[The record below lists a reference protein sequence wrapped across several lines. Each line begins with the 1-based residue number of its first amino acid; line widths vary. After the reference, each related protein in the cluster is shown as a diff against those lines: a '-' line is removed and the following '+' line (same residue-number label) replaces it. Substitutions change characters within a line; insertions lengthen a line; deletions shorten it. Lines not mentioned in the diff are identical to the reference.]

1 MIDHRLRNERILK
14 EAGDSEVAVILLDV
28 VLGYGS
34 HPDPASEM
42 VPVIH
47 KAKDLADKAG
57 RHLVVVGFVCGTSL
71 DPQDL
76 SKQEA
81 ALRDAGVILAE
92 SNAQAVRLAAA
103 VVSGPTTVG
112 GMP

>member
-1 MIDHRLRNERILK
+1 M
-14 EAGDSEVAVILLDV
+14 ILLDV

-42 VPVIH
+42 VPVIQ
-47 KAKDLADKAG
+47 KAKALADKAG
-57 RHLVVVGFVCGTSL
+57 RHLVVVGFVCGTSS

-81 ALRDAGVILAE
+81 ALREAGVILAE
-92 SNAQAVRLAAA
+92 SNAQAVRLAAT
-103 VVSGPTTVG
+103 VVSRAGLVG
-112 GMP
+112 GRL

>member
-1 MIDHRLRNERILK
+1 MIDHRLRNEHILK
-14 EAGDSEVAVILLDV
+14 EAADPGVAVILLDI

-57 RHLVVVGFVCGTSL
+57 RHLIVAGFVCGTSS

-76 SKQEA
+76 FKQEA
-81 ALRDAGVILAE
+81 ALRDAGMTLVE
-92 SNAQAVRLAAA
+92 SNAHAVHLAAT
-103 VVSGPTTVG
+103 VVLESPTIG
-112 GMP
+112 RMS